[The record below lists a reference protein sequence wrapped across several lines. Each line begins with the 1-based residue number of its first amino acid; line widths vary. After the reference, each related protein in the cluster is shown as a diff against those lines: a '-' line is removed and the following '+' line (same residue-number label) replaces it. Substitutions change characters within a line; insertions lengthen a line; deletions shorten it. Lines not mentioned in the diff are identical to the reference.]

1 MPQDIER
8 NRGARHDNDADTDR
22 NDGAV
27 ELVTTTASYLVTD
40 VTRRPFK
47 LVVHLS
53 LYGGSQPFAA
63 MPIQHRIT
71 GKCTKLQRMSSTDGE
86 AHRLLSSSA
95 NKTMTNTFTVN
106 FSNKEGIMGE
116 FTSGFFM
123 GDQATNGRVLI
134 VDDEADVRK
143 VVRMTL
149 QKAGYD
155 VLEAENGEKAIETIN
170 AGENRLLLDVLV
182 CDIRMPKINGVEAIA
197 YFRANYPRV
206 PVIVLTGFPDADMA
220 TSMLRQ
226 GVVDYLV
233 KPVEGE
239 KLRESVARAMEQREL
254 AHL

>member
-1 MPQDIER
+1 
-8 NRGARHDNDADTDR
+8 
-22 NDGAV
+22 
-27 ELVTTTASYLVTD
+27 
-40 VTRRPFK
+40 
-47 LVVHLS
+47 
-53 LYGGSQPFAA
+53 
-63 MPIQHRIT
+63 
-71 GKCTKLQRMSSTDGE
+71 
-86 AHRLLSSSA
+86 
-95 NKTMTNTFTVN
+95 
-106 FSNKEGIMGE
+106 MGE

-123 GDQATNGRVLI
+123 GDQATNGRVLV

-155 VLEAENGEKAIETIN
+155 VLEKAIETIN
-170 AGENRLLLDVLV
+170 AGENRLLLDILV